1 MSGLPLVSVV
11 IPCYN
16 HDSYVQDTIR
26 SVINQSYENIE
37 LIIIDDGSK
46 DSSVEKINNLLEE
59 CQRRFTR
66 FEFIARENKG
76 LCATLNQAI
85 SWSKG
90 KYFCAIASD
99 DIMLE
104 AKTATQVEFME
115 NNNKVVALFGSANY
129 INENNEIKNVNKLK
143 EQEYP
148 FDKILLNE
156 CAFFAP
162 TQMMRLDVIEK
173 IGGYNEEIL
182 VEDWY
187 MWLKMAE
194 KGIVYCISDTLANY
208 RIHTNNTTK
217 NSKFIY
223 DNNMKTLRC
232 YRDNKMYW
240 KAYTKIRW
248 VYITWTGQSDKK
260 QSLKLVFE
268 FLMERPSAIFSIYFL
283 MYCKYFIFKMK
294 KWF

>member
-1 MSGLPLVSVV
+1 MSGLPLVSVI

-16 HDSYVQDTIR
+16 HENYVQDTIK
-26 SVINQSYENIE
+26 SVINQSYSNIE

-46 DSSVEKINNLLEE
+46 DGSVEKINELLQE
-59 CQRRFTR
+59 CQKRFTR
-66 FEFIARENKG
+66 FEFIARKNKG

-90 KYFCAIASD
+90 KYFSAIASD
-99 DIMLE
+99 DIMLP
-104 AKTATQVEFME
+104 AKTTTQVEFLE

-143 EQEYP
+143 EQEYS

-162 TQMMRLDVIEK
+162 TQMMRLDVIKE

-194 KGIVYCISDTLANY
+194 KGAVYCISDTLANY

-223 DNNMKTLRC
+223 DNNMKTLSF
-232 YRDNKMYW
+232 YRDHKLYW
-240 KAYTKIRW
+240 KAYNKIRW

-260 QSLKLVFE
+260 ESLKLVYD
-268 FLMERPSAIFSIYFL
+268 FLLERPSAIFSVYFL